1 MINHSSLRSLECKT
15 QVRDDKANSQIS
27 LPFWWKKSWWWSFSN
42 SRKVGPKTAT
52 FFVRAAA
59 AWRGSRSGRIVHPR
73 SSWSTMHLMTRRPG
87 DRALLAGLADDRIWR
102 VSLMTRV
109 TNIRSIAQKM
119 VRGHLRPK
127 SLILPVYL
135 VGLVWIRSKIAH
147 YSSYSVTLL
156 MTIITLLSG
165 PDFRRSE
172 DKTSQE
178 LEFVPVNLHLQRMW
192 AENDSLRKSAFY
204 DIITHG
210 AFTSIPMK
218 SPGLIK

>member
-1 MINHSSLRSLECKT
+1 MCWVTMNYCSLRSLECKT
-15 QVRDDKANSQIS
+15 QVRNDEANSQIS

-109 TNIRSIAQKM
+109 TNIRSIAQKW
-119 VRGHLRPK
+119 LEA
-127 SLILPVYL
+127 VYDL
-135 VGLVWIRSKIAH
+135 NPSFCAFCRFG
-147 YSSYSVTLL
+147 
-156 MTIITLLSG
+156 
-165 PDFRRSE
+165 
-172 DKTSQE
+172 
-178 LEFVPVNLHLQRMW
+178 VN
-192 AENDSLRKSAFY
+192 K
-204 DIITHG
+204 
-210 AFTSIPMK
+210 K
-218 SPGLIK
+218 

>member
-119 VRGHLRPK
+119 VRGRLRPK

-135 VGLVWIRSKIAH
+135 VGLVWIRSKLR
-147 YSSYSVTLL
+147 T
-156 MTIITLLSG
+156 T
-165 PDFRRSE
+165 
-172 DKTSQE
+172 
-178 LEFVPVNLHLQRMW
+178 HL
-192 AENDSLRKSAFY
+192 
-204 DIITHG
+204 I
-210 AFTSIPMK
+210 
-218 SPGLIK
+218 